1 MFNWR
6 EYTAM
11 VSRKVIRNNPLEIVA
26 FRKSRHF
33 SAHIPANTVY
43 VATGLA

>member
-11 VSRKVIRNNPLEIVA
+11 VSRKAIRNNPLEIVA
-26 FRKSRHF
+26 YSEIRYTYWLTCLQSCIA
-33 SAHIPANTVY
+33 SDLT
-43 VATGLA
+43 